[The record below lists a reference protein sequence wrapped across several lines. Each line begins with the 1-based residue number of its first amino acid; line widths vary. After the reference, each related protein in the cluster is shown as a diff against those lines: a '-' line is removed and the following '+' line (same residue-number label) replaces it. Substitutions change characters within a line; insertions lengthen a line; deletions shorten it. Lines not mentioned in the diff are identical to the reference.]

1 MQKKIQC
8 VIPTDKNINASE
20 YDRVCGVP
28 KTPSAT
34 TTPTTTEPPSSIS
47 PS

>member
-1 MQKKIQC
+1 MC
-8 VIPTDKNINASE
+8 DPTDKNINASE
-20 YDRVCGVP
+20 SRVCGVP

-47 PS
+47 PLP